1 MPALDG
7 LKILD
12 LTQYEA
18 GTSCTQMLAWLGADV
33 VKVEQPGVGDPGR
46 HTERSEGD
54 SLYFLTFNG
63 NKRSVTLNLRS
74 PEGRHL
80 FLELVR
86 RFDVVAENFAPGAM
100 EKLDL
105 GYEALKGANPAIIY
119 ATIKGFGSTGPYK
132 DFKCFDQIAQATGG
146 AMSVTG
152 MPDGVP
158 IRSGATFGDTG
169 TGMTLALEIL
179 AAYVQR
185 LRTGEGQMVEV
196 SMQEAVANFVRT
208 AISFTERAGH
218 PAPRRAN
225 RSGAGGAPTDLF
237 PCAPGGPND
246 YVYVMVNTSRF
257 WDALCIAIDRPD
269 LAVDERF
276 ATPQARRANVEA
288 LYPIV
293 TEWTARRTK
302 WEAMEH
308 LGGHGVPSGAV
319 FDSQDLFEHPHLL
332 ARGAVTT
339 IDHPVRGAWQ
349 LLSPP
354 FHMGASHVPLT
365 RAPLLGEHTDEVL
378 ASELGLNDEQLTHLA
393 ESGIT
398 LPPASSGAGR
408 AAAAV

>member
-7 LKILD
+7 LRILD

-33 VKVEQPGVGDPGR
+33 VKVERPGVGDPGR
-46 HTERSEGD
+46 HTERGGVD

-63 NKRSVTLNLRS
+63 NKRSLALDLRTE
-74 PEGRHL
+74 EGRRL
-80 FLELVR
+80 FLALVE
-86 RFDVVAENFAPGAM
+86 RFDVVVDNFSLGTM
-100 EKLDL
+100 EKLGL
-105 GYEALKGANPAIIY
+105 GYEALQRANPAIIY
-119 ATIKGFGSTGPYK
+119 ATIKGFGTTGPYK

-152 MPDGVP
+152 MADGIP

-169 TGMTLALEIL
+169 SGMTLALQIL
-179 AAYVQR
+179 AAYIQR
-185 LRTGEGQMVEV
+185 QRTGEGQMVEV

-208 AISFTERAGH
+208 AISFTERSSH

-257 WDALCIAIDRPD
+257 WDALCIAIGRPD
-269 LAVDERF
+269 LAADERF
-276 ATPQARRANVEA
+276 STPEARRENVED
-288 LYPIV
+288 LYPVI
-293 TEWTARRTK
+293 TAWTRQRTK
-302 WEAMEH
+302 WEAMEE
-308 LGGHGVPSGAV
+308 LSSHGVPSGAV

-332 ARGAVTT
+332 ARGAVST
-339 IDHPVRGAWQ
+339 IDHPVRGTWQ

-354 FHMGASHVPLT
+354 FHMTKSCVPLA

-378 ASELGLNDEQLTHLA
+378 TAELGLDAATLA
-393 ESGIT
+393 DLAAQCVT
-398 LPPASSGAGR
+398 APAR
-408 AAAAV
+408 VAASA